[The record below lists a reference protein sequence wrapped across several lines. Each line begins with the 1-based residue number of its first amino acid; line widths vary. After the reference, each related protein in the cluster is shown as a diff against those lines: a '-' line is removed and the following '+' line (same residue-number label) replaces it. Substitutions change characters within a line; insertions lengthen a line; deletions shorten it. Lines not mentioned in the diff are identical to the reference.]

1 MSCPSCREHW
11 DGVIPIG
18 EAAAREGQDRHRR
31 TKRVEAD
38 EESDEEEAEWRTM
51 GSRRKS
57 GLEQAVVVRSLM
69 MAVKIK
75 STVPSIGSA
84 YCNQLPITNA
94 GSTISNL

>member
-38 EESDEEEAEWRTM
+38 EESDEEEAEAGVR
-51 GSRRKS
+51 GVEKREYAS
-57 GLEQAVVVRSLM
+57 GLDGDAEDGEPYGL
-69 MAVKIK
+69 
-75 STVPSIGSA
+75 
-84 YCNQLPITNA
+84 
-94 GSTISNL
+94 